1 MILFLEVHDIL
12 WSKEIN
18 TQQRQRH
25 ISMDI
30 SRLYVVAVP
39 WMSLKVRKDP

>member
-18 TQQRQRH
+18 TQQRQIH

-30 SRLYVVAVP
+30 SPKNNQLARTLDVVESA
-39 WMSLKVRKDP
+39 